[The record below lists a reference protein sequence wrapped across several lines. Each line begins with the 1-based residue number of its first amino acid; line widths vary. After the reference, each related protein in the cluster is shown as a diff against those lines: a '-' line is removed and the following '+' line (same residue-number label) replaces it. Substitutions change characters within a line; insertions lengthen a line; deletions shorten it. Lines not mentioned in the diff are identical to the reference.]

1 MYEFLLKRK
10 IKRMLNRSDREKVY
24 HNLKE
29 IKTVLV
35 LFDTENFADAEY
47 FIQQMKKLG
56 KRVRAL
62 AYKDKQDVRDY
73 SKILFNILTPK
84 DLKDFKR
91 ESLTQILNS
100 FETFSFDLIADL
112 SLKEN
117 LLLQYALVSIKAPM
131 KVGFYKAQ
139 LPIHDIIIYPH
150 EELENDG
157 NTSLKELGKQLIFYL
172 TTISSEKKII

>member
-10 IKRMLNRSDREKVY
+10 IKRILNRSEREKAY

-35 LFDTENFADAEY
+35 LFDTENFSDAEH
-47 FIQQMKKLG
+47 FIRHLKRMGKK
-56 KRVRAL
+56 VQAL
-62 AYKDKQDVRDY
+62 AYKDKHDDKDY

-84 DLKDFKR
+84 DIKDFKC
-91 ESLTQILNS
+91 ESITQIINS

-139 LPIHDIIIYPH
+139 LPIHDMIIYPP
-150 EELENDG
+150 EELEDG
-157 NTSLKELGKQLIFYL
+157 ENSFLKELGKQLIFYL
-172 TTISSEKKII
+172 TTISSEKK